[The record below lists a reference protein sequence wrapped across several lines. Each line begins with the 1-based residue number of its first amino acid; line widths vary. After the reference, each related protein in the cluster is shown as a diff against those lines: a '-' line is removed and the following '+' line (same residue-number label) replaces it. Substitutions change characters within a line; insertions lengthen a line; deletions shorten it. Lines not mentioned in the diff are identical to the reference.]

1 MREKGC
7 SREELFSFLTRKRE
21 EDREYGRILSSMC
34 TRPHPV
40 ALEAEALFAG
50 TNLGD
55 PGLFPGTAGIE
66 RLLISRL
73 GDLLHHKEA
82 CGYATSGGT
91 ESNLQ
96 VLRMARGLAGVSDP
110 NVVVPESAHFSFEK
124 ACDILSI
131 GIRTVPLDGNLRM
144 DPGQAEEQMDRN
156 TICLV
161 GIAGTTEYGMVD
173 PIRALSDIAMDRG
186 VFLHVDAA
194 FGGLV
199 IPFLVSPFPFGFSLP
214 GVSSISVD
222 PHKMGMSPIPA
233 GALLVRDERMLAPL
247 SVATPY
253 LTVRNVYTLTGT
265 RPGGPVA
272 GAFAVLEYLGREGM
286 RSIVRGC
293 MENTARLIAGLETF
307 GIPRATTPDV
317 NVATFICDRTPEGWQ
332 VSRTRRGHL
341 RIVCMPHVS
350 RDEVEAFIAAM
361 GDLYA

>member
-7 SREELFSFLTRKRE
+7 SREELFSFLAGKRG
-21 EDREYGRILSSMC
+21 EDLEYGTILSSMC

-40 ALEAEALFAG
+40 ALEAEGLFAG

-66 RLLISRL
+66 QLLIRSL
-73 GDLLHHKEA
+73 GDLFHHNGA
-82 CGYATSGGT
+82 CGFATSGGT

-96 VLRMARGLAGVSDP
+96 VLRMARGLAKVRNP
-110 NVVVPESAHFSFEK
+110 NVVIPESAHFSFEK

-131 GIRTVPLDGNLRM
+131 RIRTVPLDRDLRM
-144 DPGQAEEQMDRN
+144 DAGAVEGQIDRN
-156 TICLV
+156 TVCLV

-173 PIRALSDIAMDRG
+173 PIRALSDIAVDRG

-199 IPFLVSPFPFGFSLP
+199 IPFLGKAMPFDFALP

-233 GALLVRDERMLAPL
+233 GVLLVRGEGMLSPL

-253 LTVRNVYTLTGT
+253 LTVKKVYTLTGT

-286 RSIVRGC
+286 RSIVQGC
-293 MENTARLIAGLETF
+293 MANTARLIDGLGTL
-307 GIPRATTPDV
+307 GIPRAVTPDL
-317 NVATFICDRTPEGWQ
+317 NVATFTCDETPPGWQ
-332 VSRTRRGHL
+332 VSRTRKGHL

-350 RDEVEAFIAAM
+350 RDQVEAFIAAM
-361 GDLYA
+361 GDIHA

>member
-7 SREELFSFLTRKRE
+7 SREALLSFLAARRG
-21 EDREYGRILSSMC
+21 EDLEYGRILSSMC

-40 ALEAEALFAG
+40 AVEAESLFAG

-55 PGLFPGTAGIE
+55 PGLFPGTAAIE
-66 RLLISRL
+66 RLLVGSL
-73 GDLLHHKEA
+73 GELFHHPSA
-82 CGYATSGGT
+82 RGYATSGGT
-91 ESNLQ
+91 ESNIQ
-96 VLRMARGLAGVSDP
+96 VLRMARGLAGVRDP

-124 ACDILSI
+124 ACDLLSI
-131 GIRTVPLDGNLRM
+131 EIRTVPLDGYLRM
-144 DPGQAEEQMDRN
+144 DTGAAEEQMDRN
-156 TICLV
+156 TVCLV

-173 PIRALSDIAMDRG
+173 PVSALSDIAVDRG

-199 IPFLVSPFPFGFSLP
+199 IPFLETPLPFDFSLP

-222 PHKMGMSPIPA
+222 PHKMGMSPIPS
-233 GALLVRDERMLAPL
+233 GALLVRDEAMLAPL

-265 RPGGPVA
+265 RPGAPVA

-286 RSIVRGC
+286 RSVVRGC
-293 MENTARLIAGLETF
+293 MANTERLIAGLETL
-307 GIPRATTPDV
+307 GIPRAVTPDM
-317 NVATFICDRTPEGWQ
+317 NVATFTCDGTPPGWQ

-350 RDEVEAFIAAM
+350 RDQVESFITAM
-361 GDLYA
+361 GEMHA

>member
-7 SREELFSFLTRKRE
+7 SREELFSFLARRRG
-21 EDREYGRILSSMC
+21 EDLEYGRILSSMC

-40 ALEAEALFAG
+40 ALEAERIFAG

-66 RLLISRL
+66 RLLVRRL
-73 GDLLHHKEA
+73 GDLLHHPGA

-91 ESNLQ
+91 ESNIQ
-96 VLRMARGLAGVSDP
+96 VLRMARGLAKVRKP

-124 ACDILSI
+124 ACDLLSI
-131 GIRTVPLDGNLRM
+131 GIRTVPLDEHLRM
-144 DPGQAEEQMDRN
+144 DSEKAEEQIDRN
-156 TICLV
+156 TVCLV

-173 PIRALSDIAMDRG
+173 PIRTLSDIAVDRG
-186 VFLHVDAA
+186 IFLHIDAA

-199 IPFLVSPFPFGFSLP
+199 IPFLDDPPAFDFSLP

-233 GALLVRDERMLAPL
+233 GALLVRDEGMLSPL

-286 RSIVRGC
+286 RSIVKGC
-293 MENTARLIAGLETF
+293 MANTARLIAGLETL
-307 GIPRATTPDV
+307 GIPRAVSPDL
-317 NVATFICDRTPEGWQ
+317 NVATFTCDGTPPGWQ
-332 VSRTRRGHL
+332 VSRTRKGHL

-350 RDEVEAFIAAM
+350 RDQVEAFIVAM
-361 GDLYA
+361 GEIHA

>member
-7 SREELFSFLTRKRE
+7 SREELLSFLEQRRG
-21 EDREYGRILSSMC
+21 EDLEYGRILSSMC

-66 RLLISRL
+66 RLLIRRL
-73 GDLLHHKEA
+73 GELLHHGEA

-91 ESNLQ
+91 ESNIQ
-96 VLRMARGLAGVSDP
+96 VLRMARGLAGVKDP

-124 ACDILSI
+124 ACEILSI
-131 GIRTVPLDGNLRM
+131 GIRTVPLDPNLRM
-144 DPGQAEEQMDRN
+144 DPGKAEERMDRN

-173 PIRALSDIAMDRG
+173 PIRALSDIADDRG

-199 IPFLVSPFPFGFSLP
+199 IPFLKIPIPFDFSLP

-233 GALLVRDERMLAPL
+233 GALLVRDDRMLAPL
-247 SVATPY
+247 AVATPY
-253 LTVRNVYTLTGT
+253 LTVRNAYTLTGT

-286 RSIVRGC
+286 RSVVRGC

-307 GIPRATTPDV
+307 GIPRAVTPDM
-317 NVATFICDRTPEGWQ
+317 NVATFACDRTPAGWQ

-350 RDEVEAFIAAM
+350 RDQVESFIAAM

>member
-7 SREELFSFLTRKRE
+7 SREELFSFLARRRE
-21 EDREYGRILSSMC
+21 EDLEYGRILSSMC
-34 TRPHPV
+34 TMPHPV

-55 PGLFPGTAGIE
+55 PGLFPGTAGVE
-66 RLLISRL
+66 RLLVERL
-73 GDLLHHKEA
+73 GELLHHEGA

-91 ESNLQ
+91 ESNIQ
-96 VLRMARGLAGVSDP
+96 ILRMARGLAEVKDP

-124 ACDILSI
+124 ACDLLSME
-131 GIRTVPLDGNLRM
+131 IRTVPLDGDLRM
-144 DPGQAEEQMDRN
+144 DAEAAEERIDRN
-156 TICLV
+156 TVCLV

-173 PIRALSDIAMDRG
+173 PIRALSDIAVDRG

-199 IPFLVSPFPFGFSLP
+199 IPFLENPPPFDFSLP
-214 GVSSISVD
+214 GVSSVSVD

-233 GALLVRDERMLAPL
+233 GVLLVREKGMLAPL

-253 LTVRNVYTLTGT
+253 LTVKKVYTLTGT

-286 RSIVRGC
+286 RSVVRGC
-293 MENTARLIAGLETF
+293 MANTARLIEGLGTF
-307 GIPRATTPDV
+307 GIPKAVTPDL
-317 NVATFICDRTPEGWQ
+317 NVATFVCNGVPPGWQ
-332 VSRTRRGHL
+332 VSRTRKGHL

-350 RDEVEAFIAAM
+350 RDRVESFIAAM
-361 GDLYA
+361 GEIHA